1 MNEALVTLREV
12 TEAFNAGACEL
23 RTQVLVRIGDAETTW
38 ELVIDTEWAAYDNHG
53 RPAFTMYMHRP
64 DVTLGEPQ
72 LEPDRFSGGGTRDVE
87 VISQVFGIDLDAR
100 VWRKGSIYDT
110 P

>member
-12 TEAFNAGACEL
+12 AEEFNAGACQL
-23 RTQVLVRIGDAETTW
+23 RTEALIRIGDAETTW
-38 ELVIDTEWAAYDNHG
+38 EVVSDTELVAYDHHG
-53 RPAFTMYMHRP
+53 RDTYEMSMYRP

-72 LEPDRFSGGGTRDVE
+72 WEPDVFSGSGPREVE

-100 VWRKGSIYDT
+100 VWRKGSRYDT